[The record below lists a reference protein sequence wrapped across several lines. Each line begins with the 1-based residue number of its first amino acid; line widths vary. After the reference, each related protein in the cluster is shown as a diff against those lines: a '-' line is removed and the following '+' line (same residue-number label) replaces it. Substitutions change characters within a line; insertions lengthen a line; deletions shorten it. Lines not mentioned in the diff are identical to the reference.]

1 MQTDWESDEEYERLP
16 SIQTR
21 EQGHTLRRR
30 TYTPETRT
38 HNVHKHT
45 NTCAQR
51 AGLSKCRLNVL
62 SGIFFS
68 KRQAAALSA
77 AFMCGWLWISSTGV
91 TGHKHVIHS
100 YDQTDNKDDISYH
113 FFPSDSN
120 VCFARTCIRTEEKRK
135 EKQHPK
141 PGLIKKWWQI
151 TDHEHHL
158 L

>member
-21 EQGHTLRRR
+21 EQGHTLRRH
-30 TYTPETRT
+30 TYTPEIRT
-38 HNVHKHT
+38 HNIHKHT

-62 SGIFFS
+62 SGMFFS
-68 KRQAAALSA
+68 QRDKLLLFQQRLCVGGSEFAAQASLAINTPFNL
-77 AFMCGWLWISSTGV
+77 MIKLTI
-91 TGHKHVIHS
+91 KMIYHS
-100 YDQTDNKDDISYH
+100 L
-113 FFPSDSN
+113 FFPWDSN

-141 PGLIKKWWQI
+141 PGLI
-151 TDHEHHL
+151 
-158 L
+158 